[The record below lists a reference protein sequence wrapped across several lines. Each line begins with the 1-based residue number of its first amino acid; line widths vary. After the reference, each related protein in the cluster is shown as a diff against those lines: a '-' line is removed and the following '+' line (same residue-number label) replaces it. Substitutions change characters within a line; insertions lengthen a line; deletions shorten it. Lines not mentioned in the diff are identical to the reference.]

1 MYAIFLYCIWQY
13 GNMAYDIIL
22 IALEITTYM
31 SSMSLI
37 NLMGLGLIW
46 LIFLKVKVSR
56 EMNQQIRNLS
66 EFFFKL

>member
-1 MYAIFLYCIWQY
+1 
-13 GNMAYDIIL
+13 MAYDIIL
-22 IALEITTYM
+22 IALKITTYM